1 MPTIAEE
8 AEELTQPD
16 FLQLL
21 DIGTDPIETTDSV
34 APLSINYGQPP
45 PTCPAHGTE
54 DCLCHGFLGDFGV
67 TDSAPAPI
75 PASAPAAGV
84 DEPD

>member
-8 AEELTQPD
+8 AEEQTQPD

-21 DIGTDPIETTDSV
+21 DIGIDPIGTTDDV

-45 PTCPAHGTE
+45 STCLAHGTE
-54 DCLCHGFLGDFGV
+54 DCLCHGFLG
-67 TDSAPAPI
+67 
-75 PASAPAAGV
+75 
-84 DEPD
+84 